1 MQHGLDGILLV
12 PGLDGRFNAGSHQ
25 AMGYLFEGRSNRDT
39 IDVNK
44 LPAELED
51 AVALVTPS
59 AVLLYTPT
67 TGLPEQL
74 ADLLLPVLSSLR
86 TFHATDAEAND
97 SDALEENK
105 LGCFV
110 QMLRG
115 CKRLGIP
122 CRLAPPAKGSAA
134 FARVPSAVVSA
145 NGHAALPLL
154 GGGQLVELE
163 RWPLL
168 QAYGL
173 EGVGRSGF
181 FTMNFEVGYRWAT
194 DAHELREN
202 CGLRATRPHVP
213 PTSATHTLSLERIC
227 ELTRLCGGVGR
238 GPACL
243 PSNRLTSTG
252 TRGSEG
258 WTPCACLRT
267 GTQLFTDPSNL
278 HGSQS
283 PSK

>member
-1 MQHGLDGILLV
+1 MSLTKHAPAVAPNEAALRVRRVQRLCMQHGLDGILLV

-51 AVALVTPS
+51 AIALVTPS

-74 ADLLLPVLSSLR
+74 ADLLLPVLHSLR
-86 TFHATDAEAND
+86 TFHPTDAETKD

-122 CRLAPPAKGSAA
+122 CHLAPPAKGSAA
-134 FARVPSAVVSA
+134 FSRVPSAVASA

-173 EGVGRSGF
+173 EDVGRSGF
-181 FTMNFEVGYRWAT
+181 FTMNFEVGP
-194 DAHELREN
+194 
-202 CGLRATRPHVP
+202 GP
-213 PTSATHTLSLERIC
+213 PTCHPQVSRTLSYSSIDRGLPP
-227 ELTRLCGGVGR
+227 LCGGVCKGLQ
-238 GPACL
+238 PL
-243 PSNRLTSTG
+243 
-252 TRGSEG
+252 
-258 WTPCACLRT
+258 
-267 GTQLFTDPSNL
+267 D
-278 HGSQS
+278 
-283 PSK
+283 

>member
-1 MQHGLDGILLV
+1 M
-12 PGLDGRFNAGSHQ
+12 PGLDGRFNASSHQ
-25 AMGYLFEGRSNRDT
+25 ATGYLFEGRSNRDT

-51 AVALVTPS
+51 AIALVTPS
-59 AVLLYTPT
+59 AVPLYTPT

-74 ADLLLPVLSSLR
+74 ADLLLPVLPSLR
-86 TFHATDAEAND
+86 TFHATDAEAKD

-122 CRLAPPAKGSAA
+122 SHLAPPAKGSAA
-134 FARVPSAVVSA
+134 FARVPSAVASA

-173 EGVGRSGF
+173 EDVGRSDF
-181 FTMNFEVGYRWAT
+181 FTVNFEVGYRWAT
-194 DAHELREN
+194 GTHEMRGRR
-202 CGLRATRPHVP
+202 GLRTTHPDMA
-213 PTSATHTLSLERIC
+213 PTSRMPFSSSAFAGYL
-227 ELTRLCGGVGR
+227 
-238 GPACL
+238 
-243 PSNRLTSTG
+243 
-252 TRGSEG
+252 
-258 WTPCACLRT
+258 PCAVVWAGAGAC
-267 GTQLFTDPSNL
+267 NA
-278 HGSQS
+278 
-283 PSK
+283 